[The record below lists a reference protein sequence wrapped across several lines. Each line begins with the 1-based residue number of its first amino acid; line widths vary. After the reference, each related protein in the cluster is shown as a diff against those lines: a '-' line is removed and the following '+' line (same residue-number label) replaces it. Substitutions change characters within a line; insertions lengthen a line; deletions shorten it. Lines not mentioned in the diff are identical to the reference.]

1 MADASLVVR
10 VSAVGERKLK
20 QIRRDLDRISV
31 SATAASASLKA
42 FGKSYTTEMNKRL
55 NAMSKGYKRHFDEL
69 DSMIKATGRLL
80 SKGLSLAIKATAAE
94 FGLMGLSMI
103 TVHGLFGA
111 GNLLA
116 KAYTGTMN
124 VLAGAA
130 ASAAVALAS
139 VAAAMRENNAAM
151 FAYKADGSYRQF
163 GNNLNQVRVVM
174 RGMERDTRLA
184 TLTVENLNAAYAAV
198 SSRST
203 FTRGS
208 QTLLRGLMDFASAGQ
223 PLDQGVKAAGDLI
236 GVLQDPKASF
246 GEISKAAEA
255 LGPSMKKAMEE
266 AKKEGINTAEELRR
280 AINDGTLAAMGG
292 VEGQF
297 DAVNSTL
304 MSVMRSG
311 FNQIRSMFADLGQP
325 FLKPLKEATDEIIN
339 IFQRTFMRTY
349 GSLQKF
355 GTGTFI
361 DGLVGAVEKLN
372 DLFVHLVRDYLPNV
386 KGMMDRIRDRWD
398 DFSRGWNR
406 LVEGL
411 RPLREGAKVLLEF
424 LGKIFGPIWDRIT
437 DKFGNF
443 NRQLQSNQSNLN
455 EFGTALGEMLV
466 SFSKITDTI
475 RDLFFKSLPFL
486 TKLANG
492 IRQVAELLGN
502 VLENLGNLF
511 GGAGGGFGA
520 FGVLM
525 GIGVIGRQMQQTK
538 GGFVQRSV
546 GNMNVNAGTVVVT
559 GATAGGQ
566 MYPGAAGAQGMTG
579 MPTGYVPHLRGG
591 GAGMSSQRQIVNAA
605 NIAANQGAPL
615 TGAQARQMGLTDS
628 QMVQA
633 NARAARKSGGVFS
646 NGQMGPGPLQR
657 YSATGRFGPRRLRSE
672 SELYRKGMA
681 MNRTGTARMG
691 AMAAMGMASQFM
703 PEETQ
708 GAMALGSTVGAFN
721 PLLGLG
727 IAGLGTA
734 LTSQNK
740 AIGVAGGAVG
750 GAAMGFQVAGPAGA
764 FAGALAGLAIGGIKA
779 GFNANNARKDEARAV
794 AKDASEQILGAMT
807 EGIREASKEGDI
819 AKFTTGGIRDLLKM
833 DTLETLARDTV
844 AFQKDKGNKT
854 HEQRQALVRTIYNNR
869 EMLGFEMSL
878 EQFDQAF
885 EKPHEFL
892 KEFEDQMGDTYSA
905 GTMVIERYGD
915 KMDMLTAS
923 LQMSEEEVLR
933 LAQATGTNLYDAMQG
948 TEEMIASLAEGLI
961 TTKEQYDNALLDE
974 SATAFDALRTIRERE
989 EAPAVMN
996 EAAQTLLDLNREGA
1010 LTGADVATGLEDI
1023 LLGLIA
1029 HYEGRV
1035 EPAVLQ
1041 FLDQFGETGRAFA
1054 PGNLLSGLD
1063 AEGRALLTSIG
1074 GEFIPELATGVGG
1087 TTFSTAKNLLFES
1100 GFGFT
1105 DRNQLTAQ
1113 SFGSLLAN
1121 DPAAYSRFSER
1132 MFGLTD
1138 EQIKSGALH
1147 ELLAETFPNL
1157 NVAISAIENDAVP
1170 SLENASESFI
1180 SALQNLTTELDLA
1193 LQQLNDGPG
1202 DTRTPRGDTLSSRF
1216 SRTMT
1221 AHGQLDSM
1229 LTGKRTITSGWRN
1242 FNLGSPSSDHV
1253 MGRAYDLTGQ
1263 NLGQYK
1269 SLIDASGGF
1278 AEFHG
1283 SGGSRHLHVVP
1294 NTSGAVGDASSP
1306 VGSMMTSAAGSTSY
1320 NNYTINVNGADHSPQ
1335 EIADMVMVELDRLA
1349 ISDGERR

>member
-42 FGKSYTTEMNKRL
+42 FGTSYTTQMNRRL
-55 NAMSKGYKRHFDEL
+55 DEMSKSYKRHFDEL
-69 DSMIKATGRLL
+69 DSMVKATGRLL
-80 SKGLSLAIKATAAE
+80 SKGLSLAIKATTAE

-103 TVHGLFGA
+103 TVHGLFAA

-304 MSVMRSG
+304 LSVMRGG

-339 IFQRTFMRTY
+339 IFRRTFMRTY

-372 DLFVHLVRDYLPNV
+372 DLFVHLVREYLPNV

-406 LVEGL
+406 LIEGL

-437 DKFGNF
+437 DKFGAF

-466 SFSKITDTI
+466 SFSRITDTI
-475 RDLFFKSLPFL
+475 RDLFFQSLPFL

-579 MPTGYVPHLRGG
+579 MPGGYVPHLRGG

-615 TGAQARQMGLTDS
+615 TAAQGAQMGLTPS
-628 QMVQA
+628 QITQA
-633 NARAARKSGGVFS
+633 NTRAAAKSGGRFR
-646 NGQMGPGPLQR
+646 NGQAGPGPLQR
-657 YSATGRFGPRRLRSE
+657 LSATHLLGPRRLRSE
-672 SELYRKGMA
+672 GATGRAYQTMMR

-691 AMAAMGMASQFM
+691 AMAGLGLASQFM

-708 GAMALGSTVGAFN
+708 GAMALGSAIGAYN
-721 PLLGLG
+721 PLIGLG
-727 IAGLGTA
+727 VAGLGTA
-734 LTSQNK
+734 LTSQN
-740 AIGVAGGAVG
+740 ATIGIGGGAAGGAALG
-750 GAAMGFQVAGPAGA
+750 SMIAPGFGTAAGA
-764 FAGALAGLAIGGIKA
+764 IIGAAIGGIKA
-779 GFNANNARKDEARAV
+779 GINANNARKDEARAV
-794 AKDASEQILGAMT
+794 AKDASEQLLEAMS
-807 EGIREASKEGDI
+807 EGIREASKEGNI
-819 AKFTTGGIRDLLKM
+819 EKFYAENIKKLAKTDALTQ
-833 DTLETLARDTV
+833 LAIDSV
-844 AFQKDKGNKT
+844 AFQKDEGDKT
-854 HEQRQALVRTIYNNR
+854 HKQRQELVDYIYRNR
-869 EMLGFEMSL
+869 KELGIEMSH
-878 EQFDQAF
+878 DQYRDARD
-885 EKPHEFL
+885 KPHEFL
-892 KEFEDQMGDTYSA
+892 EELEGQAGYLARANATVTDHYIDNLELLTSALNMTEDE
-905 GTMVIERYGD
+905 VI
-915 KMDMLTAS
+915 
-923 LQMSEEEVLR
+923 R
-933 LAQATGTNLYDAMQG
+933 LAQSTGTNLFDALQS
-948 TEEMIASLAEGLI
+948 TDEMITSMVKGLVFMR
-961 TTKEQYDNALLDE
+961 EQYEYAILDV
-974 SATAFDALRTIRERE
+974 AAGAFDSLRTIRERE
-989 EAPAVMN
+989 QAPAVMD
-996 EAAQTLLDLNREGA
+996 EAAQNLLDLNREGA
-1010 LTGADVATGLEDI
+1010 LTGADVATGFEDI
-1023 LLGLIA
+1023 YRGLLA
-1029 HYEGRV
+1029 YFEGDV
-1035 EPAVLQ
+1035 ELATAN
-1041 FLDQFGETGRAFA
+1041 FIDQFGPSGIAFQS
-1054 PGNLLSGLD
+1054 GNTLSGLD
-1063 AEGRALLTSIG
+1063 AEGQALLQSIG
-1074 GEFIPELATGVGG
+1074 AEFIPQM
-1087 TTFSTAKNLLFES
+1087 TAGAAAAALEGIQARYLSIGRETDLSQDAVQNLLMTNPQAFL
-1100 GFGFT
+1100 G
-1105 DRNQLTAQ
+1105 
-1113 SFGSLLAN
+1113 
-1121 DPAAYSRFSER
+1121 FSES
-1132 MFGLTD
+1132 MFGMSD
-1138 EQIKSGALH
+1138 EDLAGGALTR
-1147 ELLAETFPNL
+1147 LLTETFPNFDFSVTQVEDKTKNLEGAAQAFIDAL
-1157 NVAISAIENDAVP
+1157 NLMSDELNLAI
-1170 SLENASESFI
+1170 
-1180 SALQNLTTELDLA
+1180 
-1193 LQQLNDGPG
+1193 QQLNDPG

-1221 AHGQLDSM
+1221 AHSQFDSM

-1306 VGSMMTSAAGSTSY
+1306 VGSMMTGAAGSTSY

>member
-20 QIRRDLDRISV
+20 QIRRDLDRISA

-42 FGKSYTTEMNKRL
+42 FGTSYTTQMNRRL
-55 NAMSKGYKRHFDEL
+55 DEMSKSYKRHFDEL
-69 DSMIKATGRLL
+69 DSMVKATGRLL
-80 SKGLSLAIKATAAE
+80 SKGLSLAIKATTAE

-103 TVHGLFGA
+103 TVHGLFAA

-339 IFQRTFMRTY
+339 IFQRTFLRTY

-437 DKFGNF
+437 EKFGAF

-466 SFSKITDTI
+466 SFSRITDTI
-475 RDLFFKSLPFL
+475 RDLFFQSLPFL

-520 FGVLM
+520 FGLLM
-525 GIGVIGRQMQQTK
+525 GIGVIGRQMQQTR

-579 MPTGYVPHLRGG
+579 MPGGYVPYRRGG
-591 GAGMSSQRQIVNAA
+591 GGMSSQRQIVNAA

-615 TGAQARQMGLTDS
+615 TAAQARQMGLSSS
-628 QMVQA
+628 QMTQA
-633 NARAARKSGGVFS
+633 NARAARRSGGQFA
-646 NGQMGPGPLQR
+646 NGQTGPGFLQR
-657 YSATGRFGPRRLRSE
+657 LSATHRLGPRRLRSE
-672 SELYRKGMA
+672 GLTGRAYQRMMA

-691 AMAAMGMASQFM
+691 AMALMGIGSQFM

-708 GAMALGSTVGAFN
+708 GAMALGSAIGAYN
-721 PLLGLG
+721 PILGLG
-727 IAGLGTA
+727 VAGLGTA
-734 LTSQNK
+734 LTSQN
-740 AIGVAGGAVG
+740 AGVGIGGGVAGGAAIG
-750 GAAMGFQVAGPAGA
+750 SMIAPGFGTVAGAIIG
-764 FAGALAGLAIGGIKA
+764 GAIGGIKA
-779 GFNANNARKDEARAV
+779 GINANNARKDEARAV
-794 AKDASEQILGAMT
+794 AKDASEQLLEAMS
-807 EGIREASKEGDI
+807 EGIREASKEGNI
-819 AKFTTGGIRDLLKM
+819 EMFYKENIKKLAKTDALTQ
-833 DTLETLARDTV
+833 LAIDSV
-844 AFQKDKGNKT
+844 AFQKDEGDKT
-854 HEQRQALVRTIYNNR
+854 HEQRQELIDYIYRNQEKFGIKMSHDQYLDARGKPN
-869 EMLGFEMSL
+869 EMLEEL
-878 EQFDQAF
+878 EGQ
-885 EKPHEFL
+885 L
-892 KEFEDQMGDTYSA
+892 GDLARANVLATDHYIDNLELLTSA
-905 GTMVIERYGD
+905 LNMTQDEVI
-915 KMDMLTAS
+915 
-923 LQMSEEEVLR
+923 R
-933 LAQATGTNLYDAMQG
+933 LAQSTGVNLYDALQS
-948 TEEMIASLAEGLI
+948 TDEMINSIVKGLVF
-961 TTKEQYDNALLDE
+961 TREQYEYAILDVA
-974 SATAFDALRTIRERE
+974 ATAFDALRTIRDRE
-989 EAPAVMN
+989 EAPAVMD
-996 EAAQTLLDLNREGA
+996 EAAQNLLNLNREGA
-1010 LTGADVATGLEDI
+1010 LTGADVATGFEDI
-1023 LLGLIA
+1023 FRGLIA
-1029 HYEGRV
+1029 YFGGDV
-1035 EPAVLQ
+1035 ELATAN
-1041 FLDQFGETGRAFA
+1041 FIDQFGPSGIAFQS
-1054 PGNLLSGLD
+1054 GNVLSGLD
-1063 AEGRALLTSIG
+1063 AEGQALLQSIG
-1074 GEFIPELATGVGG
+1074 NEFIPQMTAGVAADALEGIQARYLTIG
-1087 TTFSTAKNLLFES
+1087 RETDLSQDALQNLLMTNPQAFL
-1100 GFGFT
+1100 GFT
-1105 DRNQLTAQ
+1105 E
-1113 SFGSLLAN
+1113 S
-1121 DPAAYSRFSER
+1121 
-1132 MFGLTD
+1132 MFGMSD
-1138 EQIKSGALH
+1138 EDLAGGALTR
-1147 ELLAETFPNL
+1147 LLTETFPNFEFSVTEVEDKTKNLAAATQAFIDAL
-1157 NVAISAIENDAVP
+1157 NLMSG
-1170 SLENASESFI
+1170 
-1180 SALQNLTTELDLA
+1180 ELNLA
-1193 LQQLNDGPG
+1193 LQQLNGGPK

-1221 AHGQLDSM
+1221 AHSQLDSM

-1306 VGSMMTSAAGSTSY
+1306 VGSMMTGAAGSTSY